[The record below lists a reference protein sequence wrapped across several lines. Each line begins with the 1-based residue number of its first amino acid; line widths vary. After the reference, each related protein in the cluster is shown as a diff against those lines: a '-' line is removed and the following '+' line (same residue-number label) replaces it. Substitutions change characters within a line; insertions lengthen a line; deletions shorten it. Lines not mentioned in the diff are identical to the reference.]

1 MTVYA
6 RGDLAYKIIPVEGF
20 GGCGLPHGRPV
31 VNGAPAKVWALDCPP
46 CENHLRHDPQWGT
59 TPAEIP
65 ETYDETKAREDFD
78 KRGARDKD
86 AILTLALAR
95 LAGIGPDELPESL
108 TRMISGVPAHVPGQM
123 ECPQGHGQPAGR
135 KFCAECG
142 SPMHGTPAA
151 AAISAPHKPAAGS
164 AQGRPAGTGTRS
176 RPGRGRHQRRAR
188 HPPVQRGRHQQRRGR
203 LPGGPASCRLGACE
217 KRRSLRAVRG
227 EAARTPPP
235 RHRLRRHD
243 FLRPVRHPDL
253 L

>member
-151 AAISAPHKPAAGS
+151 AAISAPHKPAEPVAA
-164 AQGRPAGTGTRS
+164 AQPGKRPARLRDQPKGVLQALAR
-176 RPGRGRHQRRAR
+176 GRGLDEAGTNAELVTRLSNAGVTSNDVAAYLEAQ
-188 HPPVQRGRHQQRRGR
+188 PV
-203 LPGGPASCRLGACE
+203 
-217 KRRSLRAVRG
+217 
-227 EAARTPPP
+227 AA
-235 RHRLRRHD
+235 
-243 FLRPVRHPDL
+243 
-253 L
+253 